1 MAAESAEQ
9 RGRAVALPRVDMR
22 LLAGLALVAV
32 SVVGGLSLW
41 SAARTTTAVVVATRD
56 IGSGAVI
63 EPDDLALAQARLEGP
78 LAALALPEA
87 ELGSAVGR
95 TATGAIHAG
104 ELVVRPDL
112 GSGPVIGPGELAA
125 TIPVEDDG
133 VYGRLRRGAVVT
145 VMATS
150 EPGRPGSRTVALLER
165 AVVYAVALESTRVSL
180 GGSGDASE
188 DGRPANV
195 TLVIPRERA
204 EAVAHALVNAE
215 LTLLLLQ
222 PEPGSGPAAGPAGHE
237 GGRP

>member
-1 MAAESAEQ
+1 MAAESAGE
-9 RGRAVALPRVDMR
+9 RGRAVALPRVDVR

-41 SAARTTTAVVVATRD
+41 SAARTTAPVVVAARD
-56 IGSGAVI
+56 IGAGSVI
-63 EPDDLALAQARLEGP
+63 AEGDLTLAEARLEGA
-78 LAALALPEA
+78 LAAIALPA
-87 ELGSAVGR
+87 SELGSAVGR
-95 TATGAIHAG
+95 TATGAVHAG

-125 TIPVEDDG
+125 TIPVEDDS
-133 VYGRLRRGAVVT
+133 VFGRLRRGAVVA

-195 TLVIPRERA
+195 TLVIPRGRA
-204 EAVAHALVNAE
+204 EAVAHALVNGE
-215 LTLLLLQ
+215 LTLLLLS
-222 PEPGSGPAAGPAGHE
+222 EEAGPGSPAGAAARA

>member
-1 MAAESAEQ
+1 M
-9 RGRAVALPRVDMR
+9 ALPRVDVR

-41 SAARTTTAVVVATRD
+41 SAARTTTQVVVAARD
-56 IGSGAVI
+56 IGPGAVI
-63 EPDDLALAQARLEGP
+63 SGDDVTLAEARLQGR
-78 LAALALPEA
+78 LAAIALPGA
-87 ELGSAVGR
+87 ELGAALGR
-95 TATGAIHAG
+95 TATGAIWAG

-112 GSGPVIGPGELAA
+112 GSGPSIGAEELGV
-125 TIPVEDDG
+125 TIPVEDDA
-133 VYGRLRRGAVVT
+133 VFSRLRRGAEVA

-180 GGSGDASE
+180 GGSGDASQ

-204 EAVAHALVNAE
+204 EAVAHALVNGE
-215 LTLLLLQ
+215 LTLLLLSEEA
-222 PEPGSGPAAGPAGHE
+222 EPGSAAGAG
-237 GGRP
+237 GDRP

>member
-32 SVVGGLSLW
+32 SVAGGLGLW
-41 SAARTTTAVVVATRD
+41 NAARTTTAVVVAARD

-63 EPDDLALAQARLEGP
+63 APDDVTLAQARLEGP

-87 ELGSAVGR
+87 ELAAAVGR

-125 TIPVEDDG
+125 TIPVPDDA
-133 VYGRLRRGAVVT
+133 VFGRLRRGAVVT

-150 EPGRPGSRTVALLER
+150 DAGRPESRTVALLER

-215 LTLLLLQ
+215 LT
-222 PEPGSGPAAGPAGHE
+222 AATAAATPSPTPSCAIP
-237 GGRP
+237 RRCR